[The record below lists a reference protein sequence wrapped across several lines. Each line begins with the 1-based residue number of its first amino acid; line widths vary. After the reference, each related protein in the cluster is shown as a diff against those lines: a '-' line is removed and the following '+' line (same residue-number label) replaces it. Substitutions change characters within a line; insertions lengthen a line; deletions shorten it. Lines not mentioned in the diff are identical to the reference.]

1 MNCKAVAEE
10 NTIERYAAGQLSE
23 ADTEAFERHF
33 FECEECYEAL
43 RNHAAVRAALA
54 SVPREAPSRPT
65 SSNDFN
71 RWWLLAAA
79 MLVLGLG
86 LVLWLA
92 PWSGTTSNQ
101 ALVAASMVE
110 APPYEPRTLRS
121 GSVEREGE
129 LQFKEAMVA
138 YQQGDFAQAIPG
150 LEDAVALDPDLAK
163 AHFYLGA
170 CYLLE
175 DRPDRAIDSLS
186 RVAET
191 DDPIYREWGHF
202 YRAKAHLR
210 RGDIE
215 SARRDLYQVLVMEGD
230 LQTQAQEVLERFP
243 D

>member
-110 APPYEPRTLRS
+110 VPPYEPRTLRS
-121 GSVEREGE
+121 GSVEN
-129 LQFKEAMVA
+129 ASSS
-138 YQQGDFAQAIPG
+138 QAT
-150 LEDAVALDPDLAK
+150 
-163 AHFYLGA
+163 
-170 CYLLE
+170 C
-175 DRPDRAIDSLS
+175 
-186 RVAET
+186 T
-191 DDPIYREWGHF
+191 
-202 YRAKAHLR
+202 RAKLTPRPA
-210 RGDIE
+210 
-215 SARRDLYQVLVMEGD
+215 SFTTCPARLAGGSR
-230 LQTQAQEVLERFP
+230 
-243 D
+243 